1 MKKDHENKSR
11 DSLLK
16 HLQQKLPA
24 LAQDTSENG
33 SELYETA
40 KAYIKLSERFSK
52 VMTISD
58 KYQAEIIEISRQ
70 LEKSRDEL
78 AQKEHEMQKAKE
90 QADAANLAKSRFL
103 ANMSHEIRT
112 PLNAIIGFSQLLD
125 RDPNLSES
133 QKNYNSSIM
142 KAGEHLLEL
151 INDILEL
158 SKIEAGCCLINQE
171 NVDLK
176 QLLGDVRLLFQKS
189 ATTKNLDFRFEIADD
204 LPAFIITDRSKL
216 RQVILNL
223 LSNAI
228 KFTDNGTV
236 ILRARSHITES
247 QKIRLQIEVEDTG
260 PGISEEEIPKL
271 FQYFQQAALGIKKGG
286 GAGLGLAL
294 SQNFIYLMGGK
305 IEIMSEPGKGSLFR
319 FHIDVPEG
327 KLTPKSDST
336 IIGIENASPRILV
349 VDDDEKSLTITANLL
364 GLIGFNVKSAING
377 QEAVIIFENWK
388 PELILMD
395 IYMPVMNGLNAIQ
408 LIRNTQEGKDLPVI
422 ILTAHVFKE
431 EQEKFSALNI
441 QEYIRKPF
449 AETELFQKIGDALN
463 LRYIYAK
470 KNNLNYKQ
478 STLNH
483 PEQNKNTLNQPVS
496 LDQELL
502 NEMKK
507 ALEVADIDLLLELTD
522 KIPSDYAKIADQLR
536 VLVRNFDYEALHK
549 TFTEMENFNHE
560 K

>member
-1 MKKDHENKSR
+1 MKKNHENKNR
-11 DSLLK
+11 DSLLRR
-16 HLQQKLPA
+16 LQQKLPA
-24 LAQDTSENG
+24 LAQDTSESGN
-33 SELYETA
+33 ELYETA
-40 KAYIKLSERFSK
+40 KAYIKLSERFNK
-52 VMTISD
+52 VITISD

-78 AQKEHEMQKAKE
+78 AQKEYETQKAKE

-125 RDPNLSES
+125 RDPNLNES

-176 QLLGDVRLLFQKS
+176 KLLADVKLLFQKS
-189 ATTKNLDFRFEIADD
+189 AANKNLDFCFEVADD
-204 LPAFIITDRSKL
+204 LPTFIITDRSKL

-228 KFTDNGTV
+228 KFTDNGSV

-271 FQYFQQAALGIKKGG
+271 FQYFQQTSLGIQKGE

-319 FHIDVPEG
+319 FHIDVTEG

-336 IIGIENASPRILV
+336 IIGIEGASPRILV

-408 LIRNTQEGKDLPVI
+408 LIRNTQDGKDLPVI

-431 EQEKFSALNI
+431 EQEKFSTLNI

-470 KNNLNYKQ
+470 KDKKNYGQPALNL
-478 STLNH
+478 
-483 PEQNKNTLNQPVS
+483 PEQNKTSLNQPVS

-502 NEMKK
+502 NEMNK
-507 ALEVADIDLLLELTD
+507 ALEVADIDLLLELTG
-522 KIPSDYAKIADQLR
+522 KIPTDYAAIADQLKI
-536 VLVRNFDYEALHK
+536 LIRNFDYEALHK
-549 TFTEMENFNHE
+549 TFTEMENSNHG